1 MESAPVS
8 NPPPQK
14 QHSVRVHLTPLH
26 PNGPWREDADLVC
39 LLNLRVEVEP
49 GRVVPIEFRVDTGS
63 SRTLVPMGAAE
74 AYGLPI
80 PDGESERIVLLNS
93 SIGWR
98 PVRVRDG
105 RIRVWWDVGRRGEP
119 FDWPALFILGAPA
132 GSQPLLGLGGV
143 IRDCQWVF
151 DGHPEDDAVFGTATF
166 HDIRS
171 F

>member
-1 MESAPVS
+1 MSNQPPRTQESV
-8 NPPPQK
+8 QI
-14 QHSVRVHLTPLH
+14 PLC
-26 PNGPWREDADLVC
+26 PLPDARQGRGDADLVC
-39 LLNLRVEVEP
+39 HLPLRVEAGP

-63 SRTLVPMGAAE
+63 SRTVMSLGAAE

-80 PDGESERIVLLNS
+80 PDEGSERTVLLNS

-105 RIRVWWDVGRRGEP
+105 RLRIWWEVGRRGDP
-119 FDWPALFILGAPA
+119 FDWPVLFIVGVPA

-151 DGHPEDDAVFGTATF
+151 DGRPEDDAVFGTATF

-171 F
+171 S